1 MKKLIIDMDDVICEK
16 NFIEMVN
23 DFLQTS
29 YKEEDACSYYIND
42 LIPKN
47 KMTEW
52 IQFFEQNNLYEYG
65 KKSEDV
71 KEVLEKLNKIY
82 DIYIVTA
89 YVFRDEESLSGKVL
103 KDKFDYLY
111 SNFPFLNPS
120 KYIFANNK
128 EIINADI
135 RIDDNIK
142 NLSGKAETKL
152 LFTAYHNQNLTDEE
166 LKKNGIMRV
175 NNWRELEEILT

>member
-23 DFLQTS
+23 DFLKTN
-29 YKEEDACSYYIND
+29 YKEEDACSYYVND
-42 LIPKN
+42 LIPKE
-47 KMTEW
+47 KMKDWVE
-52 IQFFEQNNLYEYG
+52 FFKKNNLYEYG
-65 KKSEDV
+65 QQSENV
-71 KEVLEKLNKIY
+71 KEALEKLNKIY

-111 SNFPFLNPS
+111 KNFPFLDTN

-128 EIINADI
+128 ELINADI
-135 RIDDNIK
+135 RIDDNIN
-142 NLSGKAETKL
+142 NLKGKAETKL
-152 LFTAYHNQNLTDEE
+152 LFTAYHNKELTNEE
-166 LKKNGIMRV
+166 LKNNNVIRV
-175 NNWRELEEILT
+175 NNWKEIERILI